1 MVVPVITSAWL
12 VLVFASSAFTGMQL
26 SCPSYIIIEKGH
38 NATIGCNTSEPPTEV
53 LWYVGSTSSTSPI
66 LALENNLKSGTLY
79 DSSRFDITSNGDVII
94 SNAQLED
101 EALYTV
107 VAFFATGN
115 YETET
120 ITVSIKVSPQ
130 KGCPLIAKCSSCSNC
145 SLQINRTGQLQCTV
159 SESRPKVPLRLEIRR
174 SEHLQFTTGESISQ
188 KNEKLGTWDTSTS
201 AKYSFDACGGFADIR
216 CLAQDDINLLHRKD
230 SYIRITS
237 DPCPAGEPAVEN
249 TSTISPQLHNPL
261 LWLWVVISMVVVVFL
276 VLSLILLIFCL
287 RKKTNGR
294 HETKKY
300 GGERAKS
307 DEVTIAMSRQEGS
320 HQKVENFNTRSQ
332 KQRSLNKKDKSLSS
346 FISCL
351 CDSYAKH
358 LHINLYYHET
368 VSVDI
373 DTIYVD
379 SQCIVTRPKN
389 KGQYEVSTE
398 TLYSNPPTAKWV
410 ALTAG
415 LGFGKTTLILKMIS
429 QWIQQDEKTFVLIY
443 IHLTDSNYQMSL
455 VDLIMKKLPDDSGI
469 ETNDVNKI
477 LSEQP
482 VIVLIDGLSDL
493 CSIIN
498 VQKCHEMQKEE
509 HVTKASASGIELYTN
524 ENEYKTLAQ
533 LATTVQQYHK
543 MRMWVASRN
552 LFFSYTDEFLT
563 IELRGFNENQ
573 VKDLCAKMYLYHDRS
588 RTVYHKDR
596 NKQPITENSSLL
608 DSPEPSTD
616 HGDCNNESN
625 TIDDESGT
633 GELDKTVMSMQSYSC
648 QNEHDRKTDDSIVKK
663 MIYSLS
669 YSKEFLKELYKVPL
683 FVTTRLYLNA
693 VEVTKPGNEHCDY
706 CRMSKI
712 LETHVNS
719 MEKHYVT
726 KGNNTLCD
734 KSEFLALRKTI
745 GEAFYKGKKSIEY
758 WQEESRVVSFQA
770 ALSIGLLKVDSNNV
784 DSYHSKATLTTVSP
798 DNCVDVAYPFC
809 KEFFLGHYLPPEQTR
824 NILSW
829 QTKLTKYDFNLALM
843 FVSGL
848 SDNDT
853 QQAQI
858 LEALRKQG
866 MWNAFIDCFHEVDLT
881 VKNRMINSMHKKAE
895 ITITKTEIPYQ
906 QHNVEDFLT
915 FCSNE
920 NVPNGTFVFE
930 GDFSVQFLTNLSL
943 PNAERFVISKKKLED
958 NDILKIALYIAKK
971 IKVELRFHNCAM
983 NTLCQETITKLGNI
997 VKRQKIFTLV
1007 YSTGDSWKNVDT
1019 RTIYNFEYW
1028 DLDKRKEYQ

>member
-12 VLVFASSAFTGMQL
+12 VLVFASSAFTGVQL
-26 SCPSYIIIEKGH
+26 NCPSNIIIEKGH

-53 LWYVGSTSSTSPI
+53 LWYIGSTSSTSPI
-66 LALENNLKSGTLY
+66 LALENNIKSGTLY

-101 EALYTV
+101 EAVYTV

-115 YETET
+115 YETES
-120 ITVSIKVSPQ
+120 ITVSIKVSPRQ
-130 KGCPLIAKCSSCSNC
+130 GCPLIAKCSSCLSC
-145 SLQINRTGQLQCTV
+145 SLQINRTGQLQCSVTA
-159 SESRPKVPLRLEIRR
+159 SRPKVPLRLEIKH
-174 SEHLQFTTGESISQ
+174 SEHLQFTTGESISK

-230 SYIRITS
+230 SYVRVTS
-237 DPCPAGEPAVEN
+237 DPCLTGEPAVEI
-249 TSTISPQLHNPL
+249 TSTVSPQLHNPPWL
-261 LWLWVVISMVVVVFL
+261 LWVVISLVGVIFVV
-276 VLSLILLIFCL
+276 SLILLTCYV

-294 HETKKY
+294 QETKKY

-307 DEVTIAMSRQEGS
+307 DGVTIAMSEQEGS
-320 HQKVENFNTRSQ
+320 HEKMENFNTKSQ
-332 KQRSLNKKDKSLSS
+332 KQRSLNKKDKNLSR

-358 LHINLYYHET
+358 LYINIFHHET
-368 VSVDI
+368 VPVDI

-379 SQCIVTRPKN
+379 SQCIVKRPKN
-389 KGQYEVSTE
+389 KGQYEVSTQ
-398 TLYSNPPTAKWV
+398 TLYKNPPTEKLV

-415 LGFGKTTLILKMIS
+415 LGFGKTTLILKMLS

-443 IHLTDSNYQMSL
+443 IHLTDSNNQMCL
-455 VDLIMKKLPDDSGI
+455 VDIIMTDIPDDSGI
-469 ETNDVNKI
+469 ETIDVKKI
-477 LSEQP
+477 LSDQP

-493 CSIIN
+493 CSAIN
-498 VQKCHEMQKEE
+498 VQQRNKMQKEE
-509 HVTKASASGIELYTN
+509 HLTKASTSGTQLDTK
-524 ENEYKTLAQ
+524 ENEYKHLAQ
-533 LATTVQQYHK
+533 LTTTVQQYHK

-552 LFFSYTDEFLT
+552 LNFSYTDEFLT

-648 QNEHDRKTDDSIVKK
+648 QNEHNRKTDDSIVKK

-693 VEVTKPGNEHCDY
+693 MEVTKQGNEHGDH
-706 CRMSKI
+706 CRLSKI
-712 LETHVNS
+712 LEAHVNS
-719 MEKHYVT
+719 MERHYVT
-726 KGNNTLCD
+726 KGNKKHCD

-745 GEAFYKGKKSIEY
+745 GEAFYKGRRSIEY
-758 WQEESRVVSFQA
+758 WQEESRSYFFQE

-784 DSYHSKATLTTVSP
+784 DSYHSKANLSTVIP
-798 DNCVDVAYPFC
+798 DNCVNAASPFF
-809 KEFFLGHYLPPEQTR
+809 KKFFLGHYLLPELPG
-824 NILSW
+824 NMLSC
-829 QTKLTKYDFNLALM
+829 QTKSMNDDFNSAVM
-843 FVSGL
+843 FASGL
-848 SDNDT
+848 SDDET
-853 QQAQI
+853 QQTKI
-858 LEALRKQG
+858 LNALKKQE
-866 MWNAFIDCFHEVDLT
+866 MWNVFIDCFHEVDLP
-881 VKNRMINSMHKKAE
+881 VRQRIINTINKKEE
-895 ITITKTEIPYQ
+895 ITITKTEIPYH
-906 QHNVEDFLT
+906 QHNIEDFLT
-915 FCSNE
+915 FCRKE
-920 NVPNGTFVFE
+920 NLPNGTFVFE
-930 GDFSVQFLTNLSL
+930 GDFSVQFLTKVPL
-943 PNAERFVISKKKLED
+943 PNAERVVISKKKLED
-958 NDILKIALYIAKK
+958 NDILEIATYIATK
-971 IKVELRFHNCAM
+971 INVTIQFHNCAM
-983 NTLCQETITKLGNI
+983 NTFSQETIRKLGNI
-997 VKRQKIFTLV
+997 VMRQNKYTIV
-1007 YSTGDSWKNVDT
+1007 YSTGDSWKNIDT
-1019 RTIYNFEYW
+1019 QTIYSFEDGTW
-1028 DLDKRKEYQ
+1028 DKKKEHK